1 MSDSGTPGWLKGL
14 IIVFAIASAATF
26 GLYLYRHGEDSALLE
41 RYRLLKQE
49 RDDLRVY
56 APKLEAMIPPLDQQ
70 IVTRRTKIAAVAELE
85 NQTMQDVNRLVG
97 ESAVHTQAIAKAMQ
111 EQAKKYKQVSE
122 DARTRR
128 GELKQEEER
137 ALALER
143 DFDKRRLETREQIE
157 ALAKEHEVVKR
168 EARNANVVADQRI
181 GELDERISQLTQQRE
196 LNNRELRS
204 DGQVLASRATDGF
217 VVIDRGQQ
225 NNLRKGTKFVIFNR
239 RGGKLITKG
248 SVEVVDVEARM
259 ATARVLEEIDAND
272 PIIPGDHLHNPVYNP
287 SDVKVFVLKG
297 DFARFSAEE
306 LARFITE
313 AGAKVEKE
321 LTTATDYLVAGDR
334 AQASLDQAAK
344 LGISILSED
353 QLIDFVRYEP
363 RFTLRAGMVAV
374 LEGKFNQVSAGKIR
388 DFIVS
393 NGGKVEG
400 SVRSG
405 VNVLIA
411 GEGAAEEIA
420 KARAL
425 GITIL
430 DQSQFSYLND
440 KR

>member
-14 IIVFAIASAATF
+14 IIVFAITSAATF
-26 GLYLYRHGEDSALLE
+26 GLYLYRHSEDAGLLE
-41 RYRLLKQE
+41 RLRMLKRE
-49 RDDLRVY
+49 RDILRVY
-56 APKLEAMIPPLDQQ
+56 VPKLEAQLPPLDQQ
-70 IVTRRTKIAAVAELE
+70 IVTRRAKIAAVAELE
-85 NQTMQDVNRLVG
+85 SQTMQDVNRLVG
-97 ESAVHTQAIAKAMQ
+97 ESAVHTQSITKSMQ
-111 EQAKKYKQVSE
+111 DEAKKYKQVLE
-122 DARTRR
+122 DARSRR
-128 GELKQEEER
+128 KELLQEEER

-143 DFDKRRLETREQIE
+143 DFDKRRLETRDQIE
-157 ALAKEHEVVKR
+157 ALSKELEGVKR
-168 EARNANVVADQRI
+168 EARNANTVANARV

-204 DGQVLASRATDGF
+204 DGQILASRATDGY

-225 NNLRKGTKFVIFNR
+225 HNLRQGAKFVIFNR

-248 SVEVVDVEARM
+248 SVEVVEVEARM

-287 SDVKVFVLKG
+287 TDVKVFVLKG

-306 LARFITE
+306 LARFINE
-313 AGAKVEKE
+313 SGAKVEKD
-321 LTTATDYLVAGDR
+321 LSTATDYLVAGDR
-334 AQASLDQAAK
+334 SQAALDQASK

-353 QLIDFVRYEP
+353 QLLSFVRYEP
-363 RFTLRAGMVAV
+363 RFAIHAGMVAV
-374 LEGKFNQVSAGKIR
+374 LEGRFNQVSAGKIR
-388 DFIVS
+388 DFVEKS
-393 NGGKVEG
+393 GGSVAG

-411 GEGAAEEIA
+411 GEGASAEIA

-425 GITIL
+425 GITVL

>member
-26 GLYLYRHGEDSALLE
+26 GLYLYRHSEDAALLE
-41 RYRLLKQE
+41 QYRLLKKD
-49 RDDLRVY
+49 RDELRVY
-56 APKLEAMIPPLDQQ
+56 APRLEAMIAPLDQQ
-70 IVTRRTKIAAVAELE
+70 LVTRRTKIASVAELE
-85 NQTMQDVNRLVG
+85 SQTMQDVSRLVG
-97 ESAVHTQAIAKAMQ
+97 ESAVHTQAITKAMQ
-111 EQAKKYKQVSE
+111 DEAKKYKQVSE
-122 DARTRR
+122 DAKNRR
-128 GELKQEEER
+128 LELKQEEDR

-143 DFDKRRLETREQIE
+143 DFDKRRFETREQIE
-157 ALAKEHEVVKR
+157 ALSKELEVVKR
-168 EARNANVVADQRI
+168 DARNANTIADQRI
-181 GELDERISQLTQQRE
+181 GELDDRIGQLTQQRE

-204 DGQVLASRATDGF
+204 DGQVLASRATDGY

-225 NNLRKGTKFVIFNR
+225 NNLRKGTRFVIFNR
-239 RGGKLITKG
+239 RGGKLVTKG
-248 SVEVVDVEARM
+248 SVEVIETEARM
-259 ATARVLEEIDAND
+259 ATARVLEERDAND

-297 DFARFSAEE
+297 DFAKFSAEE
-306 LARFITE
+306 LTRFITDS
-313 AGAKVEKE
+313 GAKVEKD

-334 AQASLDQAAK
+334 AQAALDQASK

-353 QLIDFVRYEP
+353 QLLDFVRYEP
-363 RFTLRAGMVAV
+363 RFTVRAGMIAV
-374 LEGKFNQVSAGKIR
+374 LEGKFNQVSASKIR
-388 DFIVS
+388 AFVEKS
-393 NGGKVEG
+393 GGTVEG

-411 GEGAAEEIA
+411 GEGASAEIA

>member
-26 GLYLYRHGEDSALLE
+26 GLYLYRHSEDAALLE
-41 RYRLLKQE
+41 QYRLLK
-49 RDDLRVY
+49 RDVVEMRVY
-56 APKLEAMIPPLDQQ
+56 APKLEAQIAPLDQQ
-70 IVTRRTKIAAVAELE
+70 IVTRRTKLVDVAKSESDS
-85 NQTMQDVNRLVG
+85 MQDVNRLVG
-97 ESAVHTQAIAKAMQ
+97 ESAVATQAITKAMQ
-111 EQAKKYKQVSE
+111 DQAKKYKQVSE
-122 DARTRR
+122 DARNRR
-128 GELKQEEER
+128 LELKQEEER

-157 ALAKEHEVVKR
+157 ALSKELEIVKR
-168 EARNANVVADQRI
+168 DARNANAVADVRI
-181 GELDERISQLTQQRE
+181 GELDDRIGQLTSQRE

-204 DGQVLASRATDGF
+204 DGQVLASRATDGY

-225 NNLRKGTKFVIFNR
+225 HNLRKGSKFVIFNR

-248 SVEVVDVEARM
+248 AIEVVEVEARM
-259 ATARVLEEIDAND
+259 ATARVLEERDGND

-287 SDVKVFVLKG
+287 ADVKVFVLKG
-297 DFARFSAEE
+297 DFAKFSAEE
-306 LARFITE
+306 LTRFITE
-313 AGAKVEKE
+313 SGATVEKD
-321 LTTATDYLVAGDR
+321 LTTGTDYLVAGDR
-334 AQASLDQAAK
+334 AQAALDQASK

-353 QLIDFVRYEP
+353 QLIDFVRYQP
-363 RFTLRAGMVAV
+363 RFAIRAGMVAV

-388 DFIVS
+388 DFIEKS
-393 NGGKVEG
+393 GGKVES

-411 GEGAAEEIA
+411 GEGASAEIA
-420 KARAL
+420 QARAL
-425 GITIL
+425 GITVL